1 MNFWPNANKQNGDSH
16 KKSALMGILF
26 GLQRHFL
33 LKREFDII
41 SDGEFSESNQSFEV
55 AIAKCCNIMFHLI
68 RRGRE
73 NLRLLTKESFAVQVD
88 AARKTCVYQ
97 VVDELVKNHRA
108 NDQPDDSPGE
118 GRMYERPES
127 PYCPV
132 KTLEL
137 YLSKLNPAPL

>member
-1 MNFWPNANKQNGDSH
+1 
-16 KKSALMGILF
+16 
-26 GLQRHFL
+26 
-33 LKREFDII
+33 
-41 SDGEFSESNQSFEV
+41 
-55 AIAKCCNIMFHLI
+55 MFHLI

-73 NLRLLTKESFAVQVD
+73 NLTKESFAVQVD

-127 PYCPV
+127 SYCPV

-137 YLSKLNPAPL
+137 YLYKLNPAPL